1 MKRLKKYL
9 KWETMLIVVLLLEI
23 LIFGMINPRFLN
35 LNTLLYSIN
44 DFVAIGIISLF
55 VTFVIITGGMDISSG
70 SIIGLTS
77 ISMGLLWKLLGL
89 NIWLTIPLALL
100 VGLLAGSLNGYLV
113 SYVGVQPMVTTLG
126 TSLFYS
132 GLSLVIMGLSGA
144 SAYEGIGNFPKS
156 FINLSNGSIL
166 YLPIPLIILIVLFII
181 AYILLHRTKYGRFI
195 YLIGINPSAAK
206 YSGIKIKPVVMS
218 VYMISGLSA
227 SIAGII
233 MTSYLGS
240 SRPDH
245 GATLTMPIITAV
257 VLGGTLITGGGG
269 SVFGTALAALIVGF
283 FRFGSQMA
291 GISSQHISIGEG
303 LLLIT
308 AVAIRGVDLRNM
320 VNHLMPQKNII
331 KN

>member
-1 MKRLKKYL
+1 MKKFKKYL
-9 KWETMLIVVLLLEI
+9 RWETMLIAVLIIEI
-23 LIFGMINPRFLN
+23 IVFGVINPRFLN
-35 LNTLLYSIN
+35 LKTLLYSIN
-44 DFVAIGIISLF
+44 DFVAIGIIALF

-77 ISMGLLWKLLGL
+77 ITMGLLWKLLGI

-100 VGLLAGSLNGYLV
+100 VGLICGALNGYLV

-132 GLSLVIMGLSGA
+132 GISLVVMGLSGA
-144 SAYEGIGNFPKS
+144 STFEGIGNFPKS

-166 YLPIPLIILIVLFII
+166 YLPIPLIIFIALFVI
-181 AYILLHRTKYGRFI
+181 AYILLHRTKYGRYIF
-195 YLIGINPSAAK
+195 LIGINPNAAR
-206 YSGIKIKPVVMS
+206 YSGIKIKPIVMS
-218 VYMISGLSA
+218 VYILSGTAA
-227 SIAGII
+227 SIAGVIV
-233 MTSYLGS
+233 TSYLGS

-269 SVFGTALAALIVGF
+269 SVFGTALAAIIVGF

-303 LLLIT
+303 ILLIA
-308 AVAIRGVDLRNM
+308 AVALRGVDLRNA
-320 VNHLMPQKNII
+320 VNHFLPQSNII

>member
-1 MKRLKKYL
+1 MKKFKKYL
-9 KWETMLIVVLLLEI
+9 RWETMLIAVLFIEI
-23 LIFGMINPRFLN
+23 MIFGAINPRFMN
-35 LNTLLYSIN
+35 LTTLLYSIN
-44 DFVAIGIISLF
+44 DFVAIGIIALF

-77 ISMGLLWKLLGL
+77 ITMGLLWKLLGID
-89 NIWLTIPLALL
+89 IWLTIPLALL
-100 VGLLAGSLNGYLV
+100 VGLLAGALNGYLV

-132 GLSLVIMGLSGA
+132 GISLVVMGLSGA
-144 SAYEGIGNFPKS
+144 STFEGIGNFPKA

-166 YLPIPLIILIVLFII
+166 YLPIPLILFIALFII
-181 AYILLHRTKYGRFI
+181 AYVLLHRTKYGRYI
-195 YLIGINPSAAK
+195 YLIGINPNAAK

-218 VYMISGLSA
+218 VYMLSGTAA
-227 SIAGII
+227 SIAGVI

-303 LLLIT
+303 ILLIG
-308 AVAIRGVDLRNM
+308 AVALRGVDLRM
-320 VNHLMPQKNII
+320 AANHLLPQRNII

>member
-1 MKRLKKYL
+1 MKKYR
-9 KWETMLIVVLLLEI
+9 KFMRWETMLIVLLLAEI
-23 LIFGMINPRFLN
+23 LIFGAINPKFLN
-35 LNTLLYSIN
+35 LRTLLYSIN
-44 DFVAIGIISLF
+44 DFVAIGIVSLF

-77 ISMGLLWKLLGL
+77 ISMGLLWKLLGI
-89 NIWLTIPLALL
+89 NIWLTVPLALM

-126 TSLFYS
+126 TSLFFS

-144 SAYEGIGNFPKS
+144 STYEGIGNFPRS

-166 YLPIPLIILIVLFII
+166 YLPIPLLILIALFIVS
-181 AYILLHRTKYGRFI
+181 YVLLHKTKYGRYIF
-195 YLIGINPSAAK
+195 LIGINPNAAK
-206 YSGIKIKPVVMS
+206 YSGIKLKPVIMS
-218 VYMISGLSA
+218 VYMLSGVAA
-227 SIAGII
+227 SIAGVI

-303 LLLIT
+303 ILLIT
-308 AVAIRGVDLRNM
+308 AVALRGVDLRNAM
-320 VNHLMPQKNII
+320 NHLLPQRNII

>member
-1 MKRLKKYL
+1 MKKYR
-9 KWETMLIVVLLLEI
+9 KFMRWETMLIVLLLAEI
-23 LIFGMINPRFLN
+23 LIFGAINPKFLN
-35 LNTLLYSIN
+35 LRTLLYSIN
-44 DFVAIGIISLF
+44 DFVAIGIVSLF

-77 ISMGLLWKLLGL
+77 ISMGLLWKLLGI
-89 NIWLTIPLALL
+89 NIWLTVPFALM

-126 TSLFYS
+126 TSLFFS

-144 SAYEGIGNFPKS
+144 STYEGIGNFPRS

-166 YLPIPLIILIVLFII
+166 YLPIPLLILIALFIVS
-181 AYILLHRTKYGRFI
+181 YVLLHKTKYGRYIF
-195 YLIGINPSAAK
+195 LIGINPNAAK
-206 YSGIKIKPVVMS
+206 YSGIKLKPVIMS
-218 VYMISGLSA
+218 VYMLSGVAA
-227 SIAGII
+227 SIAGVI

-303 LLLIT
+303 ILLIT
-308 AVAIRGVDLRNM
+308 AVALRGVDLRNAM
-320 VNHLMPQKNII
+320 NHLLPQRNII